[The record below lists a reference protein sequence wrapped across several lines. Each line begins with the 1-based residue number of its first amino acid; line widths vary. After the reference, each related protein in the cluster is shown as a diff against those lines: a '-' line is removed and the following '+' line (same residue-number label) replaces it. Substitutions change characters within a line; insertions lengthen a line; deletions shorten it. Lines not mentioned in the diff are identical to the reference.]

1 MGLFYF
7 MCQQLK
13 EFFVEDKAWVESYPE
28 GVPLDVRLDRYGS
41 IREVFEEACRK
52 FADKTAVSN
61 FGSILTYEQ
70 LEEASRDFGA
80 YLQSL
85 HGIKKGDRVALMMP
99 NILSYP
105 VALFGAIRAGFVVV
119 NINPFYTPTELEYQ
133 LRDSGAKAI
142 VVFEGVAHTLEKII
156 QNTPVEHVV
165 VACLGDMHGFLKR
178 TALNLAFRKIKKGV
192 PSYSLA
198 RSLSFRQ
205 ALNAGR
211 DQDLKKC
218 ALGQDDLIFVQYTG
232 GTTGGAKGA
241 MLTHGNLVAN
251 LQQASAWL
259 SCFLEEGKEVVVT
272 ALPMYH
278 IFCLTINILLF
289 IKMGGHCLLI
299 TDPRDTRRFV
309 KTLASEPF
317 SVITGVNSLFNA
329 LLNVGGLERVNFSK
343 VKLVLGGG
351 ASVNPSVAERWK
363 KQTGTKIL
371 EAYGLT
377 ETSPAVCVNP
387 WDVEFNGSIGL
398 PVPSTLVSIR
408 DNDFNELPVGQ
419 IGELC
424 VKGPQ
429 VMRGYWNRPRETDE
443 VLTADGWLRTGD
455 VGYMDA
461 QGFFFITDRKKDM
474 VLVSGFN
481 VYPKEIESVVTM
493 IETVAEAAAIGVPD
507 DKTGEAVKLFVVRK
521 TDGLSDEAVLE
532 HCRQHLTAYKIPKYI
547 EFVSELPKSAVGKI
561 LKRELRQRSLVNS

>member
-1 MGLFYF
+1 MA
-7 MCQQLK
+7 
-13 EFFVEDKAWVESYPE
+13 DKAWAQSYPE

-41 IREVFEEACRK
+41 IRDVFEEACRK
-52 FADKTAVSN
+52 FADKTAMSN
-61 FGSILTYEQ
+61 FGSSITYER
-70 LEEASRDFGA
+70 LEQSSRDFGA
-80 YLQSL
+80 YLQNL
-85 HGIKKGDRVALMMP
+85 HGMKKGDRVALMMP
-99 NILSYP
+99 NVLPYP

-142 VVFEGVAHTLEKII
+142 VVFESVAHTLGKVI
-156 QNTPVEHVV
+156 QNTPVEHVMV
-165 VACLGDMHGFLKR
+165 VSLGDMHGPLKR
-178 TALNLAFRKIKKGV
+178 TALNVLLRKVKKGV
-192 PSYSLA
+192 PAYNLA
-198 RSLSFRQ
+198 RSVRFLQ
-205 ALNAGR
+205 ALRVGR
-211 DQDLKKC
+211 DQDLKKY
-218 ALGQDDLIFVQYTG
+218 ALGQDDLAFLQYTG
-232 GTTGGAKGA
+232 GTTGEAKGV

-259 SCFLEEGKEVVVT
+259 SKSFEEGKEIVVT

-278 IFCLTINILLF
+278 IFCLSINLLLF
-289 IKMGGHCLLI
+289 VKMGGHCLLI

-309 KTLASEPF
+309 KTLASESF
-317 SVITGVNSLFNA
+317 TVITGVNSLFNA
-329 LLNVGGLERVNFSK
+329 LLNVGGLERVDFSK

-351 ASVNPSVAERWK
+351 ASVSPSVAERWK
-363 KQTGTKIL
+363 KQTGTKIM

-377 ETSPAVCVNP
+377 EASPSVCANP
-387 WDVEFNGSIGL
+387 WVAEFNGSIGL

-408 DNDFNELPVGQ
+408 DDQFNELPVGQ
-419 IGELC
+419 VGELC

-443 VLTADGWLRTGD
+443 ALTRDGWLKTGD

-493 IETVAEAAAIGVPD
+493 LAEVAEAAAIGVPD
-507 DKTGEAVKLFVVRK
+507 EKMGEAVKLFVVRK
-521 TDGLSDEAVLE
+521 TDGLSKEAVLE
-532 HCRQHLTAYKIPKYI
+532 HCRQYLTGYKIPKYV
-547 EFVSELPKSAVGKI
+547 EFLSELPKSAVGKI
-561 LKRELRQRSLVNS
+561 LKRELRQRPSVNS